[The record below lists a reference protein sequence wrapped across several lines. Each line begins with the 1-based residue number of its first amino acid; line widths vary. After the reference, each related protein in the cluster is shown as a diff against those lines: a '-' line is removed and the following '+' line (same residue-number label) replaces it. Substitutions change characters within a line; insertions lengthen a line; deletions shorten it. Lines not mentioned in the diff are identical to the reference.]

1 MVLVEGRH
9 GDRTASRIIRAS
21 LIGID
26 QACTRVHGLVEET
39 VIAACKVLLPVRSA
53 ALRFE

>member
-9 GDRTASRIIRAS
+9 GDRTASRINRAS

-26 QACTRVHGLVEET
+26 QACTRVHGLIEET
-39 VIAACKVLLPVRSA
+39 VIAACKVRLPVRSA